1 VKEEMEMQVRARL
14 LGTWELIEGK
24 LLSDGTATDYDFS
37 PQRGGGG
44 ILIYSPDGYMC
55 ATLSK
60 QERARFS
67 TDQIDGGTA
76 EEKVAAYATYIS
88 YTGSFEVDE
97 KNNSVTHLVKFA
109 SFPNFVGRS
118 LKRYLVFSGT
128 EGRPGDEVRLDTPP
142 MNFGGKTIDSYLQWR
157 KL

>member
-1 VKEEMEMQVRARL
+1 MQARVRL
-14 LGTWELIEGK
+14 LGSWELIEGK
-24 LLSDGTATDYDFS
+24 LLSDGIASDYEFS

-44 ILIYSPDGYMC
+44 ILIYSPDGYMS

-60 QERARFS
+60 RERARFS

-76 EEKVAAYATYIS
+76 NEKVEAYSTYIS

-97 KNNSVTHLVKFA
+97 KNTSVTHLVKFA

-118 LKRYLVFSGT
+118 LTRYLVFSGP

-142 MNFGGKTIDSYLQWR
+142 MNFGGKTIDSYLKWR

>member
-1 VKEEMEMQVRARL
+1 MQARDRL

-24 LLSDGTATDYDFS
+24 LLNDGVASDYEFS

-44 ILIYSPDGYMC
+44 ILIYSHDGYMC

-60 QERARFS
+60 RDRTRFS

-76 EEKVAAYATYIS
+76 EEKVEAYSTYIS
-88 YTGSFEVDE
+88 YTGTFEVDE
-97 KNNSVTHLVKFA
+97 KKISVTHLVKFA

-118 LKRYLVFSGT
+118 LTQYLVFSGP

-142 MNFGGKTIDSYLQWR
+142 MNFGGKTINSHLKWR

>member
-1 VKEEMEMQVRARL
+1 MHVRARL
-14 LGTWELIEGK
+14 LGTWELVEGK
-24 LLSDGTATDYDFS
+24 LLHDGTASDYEFS

-44 ILIYSPDGYMC
+44 ILIYSPDGYMGV
-55 ATLSK
+55 TMSK
-60 QERARFS
+60 RDRTRFS

-76 EEKVAAYATYIS
+76 EEKVEAYSTYVS
-88 YTGSFEVDE
+88 YAGSFEVDE
-97 KNNSVTHLVKFA
+97 NKASVTHLVKFA

-118 LKRYLVFSGT
+118 LTRFLVFSGP

-142 MNFGGKTIDSYLQWR
+142 MNFGGKTIDSYLKWR

>member
-1 VKEEMEMQVRARL
+1 MKTRHRL
-14 LGTWELIEGK
+14 IGTWELIEGK
-24 LLSDGTATDYDFS
+24 LLNDGVASDYEFS

-55 ATLSK
+55 VTMSK
-60 QERARFS
+60 RERARFS

-76 EEKVAAYATYIS
+76 EEKVEAYSSYVS

-97 KNNSVTHLVKFA
+97 IKAAVTHLVKFA

-118 LKRYLVFSGT
+118 LTRYLVFSGP
-128 EGRPGDEVRLDTPP
+128 EGLPGDEVRLDTPP
-142 MNFGGKTIDSYLQWR
+142 MNFGGKTIDSYLKWR
-157 KL
+157 RL